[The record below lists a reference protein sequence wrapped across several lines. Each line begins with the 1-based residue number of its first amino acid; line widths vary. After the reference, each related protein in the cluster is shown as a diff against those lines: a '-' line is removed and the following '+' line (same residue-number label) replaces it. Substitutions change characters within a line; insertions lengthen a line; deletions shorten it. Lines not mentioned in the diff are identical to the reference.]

1 MKDYYAILELSTS
14 CTEDEIRHQYRKL
27 AMRWHPDRN
36 PDDPRAEEK
45 FKEIAEAYG
54 VLTDPKKRVQYD
66 TSRQGGFGGFNNTG
80 KGGQTGSQSENA
92 DGFRYSEEDIFRDLF
107 RDPQFVNMFSSI
119 LNDFQRAGYR
129 SSQTFVK
136 KSFFSNKGGLL
147 RNGAALVAALAVPA
161 IKSAA
166 RSSLRS
172 NTEKLKSFGKSL
184 RRGFGRKFPQFK
196 GLTGN
201 SHDGENQPGPSELDV
216 VYYTPLSAE
225 ELREGKTIQVQVA
238 SEEGGRKAE
247 TLRVHIPPGSSA
259 GNKLRLRGKGHVGGA
274 NGRQRGHIY
283 LYLEKE

>member
-66 TSRQGGFGGFNNTG
+66 ASRQGGFGGFKNTG
-80 KGGQTGSQSENA
+80 KGTQSENA

-107 RDPQFVNMFSSI
+107 RDPQFVNLFSSI

-172 NTEKLKSFGKSL
+172 NTEKLKSFGKRL
-184 RRGFGRKFPQFK
+184 RHGFGKKFPQLK
-196 GLTGN
+196 GLTGE
-201 SHDGENQPGPSELDV
+201 SHGSEKQPDLSELDV
-216 VYYTPLSAE
+216 IYYTPLSAE

-259 GNKLRLRGKGHVGGA
+259 GNKLRLRGKGHVGGK

>member
-14 CTEDEIRHQYRKL
+14 CTEDEIRHQYRRL

-36 PDDPRAEEK
+36 PDNPRAEEK

-54 VLTDPKKRVQYD
+54 VLTDPKKRAQYD
-66 TSRQGGFGGFNNTG
+66 ALRQGGLGDFRNTE
-80 KGGQTGSQSENA
+80 KGRETGSQSDSA

-166 RSSLRS
+166 RSSLKS
-172 NTEKLKSFGKSL
+172 NTEKLKSFGKRL
-184 RRGFGRKFPQFK
+184 HRGIEKKFSQLKGVTGDSHGRA
-196 GLTGN
+196 
-201 SHDGENQPGPSELDV
+201 NQPGPSELDV

-238 SEEGGRKAE
+238 GEEGARKAE

-259 GNKLRLRGKGHVGGA
+259 GNKLRLRGKGHVGGK
-274 NGRQRGHIY
+274 NGRQRGNLY

>member
-1 MKDYYAILELSTS
+1 MKDYYTILELSTS
-14 CTEDEIRHQYRKL
+14 CTEDEIRHQYRRL

-54 VLTDPKKRVQYD
+54 VLTDPKKRAQYD
-66 TSRQGGFGGFNNTG
+66 TSRQGGFGEFRNAE
-80 KGGQTGSQSENA
+80 KGSQGESAN
-92 DGFRYSEEDIFRDLF
+92 GFRYSEEDILRDLF

-147 RNGAALVAALAVPA
+147 RNGATLVAALAVPA

-166 RSSLRS
+166 RSSLKS
-172 NTEKLKSFGKSL
+172 NTEKLKSFGKRL
-184 RRGFGRKFPQFK
+184 RRSLGKKFPQLK
-196 GLTGN
+196 GLADD
-201 SHDGENQPGPSELDV
+201 SHGGDNQPGPSELDV

-259 GNKLRLRGKGHVGGA
+259 GKRLRLRGKGHVGGK
-274 NGRQRGHIY
+274 NGQQRGHIY